1 MDSEKSGVPQ
11 KNRDFLQQKKSG
23 GFFSDIVK
31 PLRWSVTSKLNP
43 IPKMGP
49 DFFALTVYIY
59 WPTTLLFH
67 RCRAFS
73 MPHRR
78 HQYLIFFF
86 PTSARKQN
94 NPLPPCAS
102 ASRLEEGGGAGA
114 NNGELGSVGWEPAP
128 CQSTCFQ
135 KVEGV
140 HMVDPPADEFDLAGT
155 DVMPACFSAN
165 SIQSGK
171 DQSAL

>member
-43 IPKMGP
+43 SPKMGP

-102 ASRLEEGGGAGA
+102 ASRLEERGGGGKQRRAWLSWLGAGA
-114 NNGELGSVGWEPAP
+114 VSEHLLPKSRRGAYGRPP
-128 CQSTCFQ
+128 CR
-135 KVEGV
+135 
-140 HMVDPPADEFDLAGT
+140 
-155 DVMPACFSAN
+155 
-165 SIQSGK
+165 
-171 DQSAL
+171 